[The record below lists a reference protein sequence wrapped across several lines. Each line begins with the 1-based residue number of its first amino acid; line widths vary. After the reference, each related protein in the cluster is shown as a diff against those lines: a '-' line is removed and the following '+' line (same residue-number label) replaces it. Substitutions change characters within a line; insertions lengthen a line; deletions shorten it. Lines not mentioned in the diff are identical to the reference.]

1 MRHLGLLAAF
11 LLLAPVVLAQG
22 PATPAQQGPAADPE
36 YVLGPDDVIEIA
48 VPTHSG
54 LEKVVNI
61 MPDGRITFP
70 RIGEIVAS
78 GKTAGQLATEIKAG
92 LEKTLNN
99 VSVLVLVREMR
110 ANRVSVIGAV
120 RQAGAFFMRGSWRL
134 MDLLAAAGGLAT
146 KPSRVTGRL
155 VRARTE
161 VIVLDLAAALEDP
174 KSPANISLQR
184 NDLILI
190 EEIERSKLLVNVLGQ
205 VARPGTLEIDDD
217 MTLLALLT
225 MAGNPTQ
232 NAGLSRAYVLRD
244 GKEIPINL
252 RPLLVEG
259 KHDAEI
265 ETFKI
270 KPGDVVFIPE
280 IEERFAVM
288 GIVGRPGY
296 YVIPEKKK
304 VTVIEALGMA
314 GGQGPAADLRGAGLI
329 RSRSG
334 KPEMIKLDLNA
345 LLKKSNMAYNLT
357 MQPDD
362 ILFIPE
368 RGKKGISLGEA
379 FSSIYMWRYIGL
391 PFLW

>member
-1 MRHLGLLAAF
+1 
-11 LLLAPVVLAQG
+11 
-22 PATPAQQGPAADPE
+22 
-36 YVLGPDDVIEIA
+36 
-48 VPTHSG
+48 
-54 LEKVVNI
+54 
-61 MPDGRITFP
+61 
-70 RIGEIVAS
+70 
-78 GKTAGQLATEIKAG
+78 
-92 LEKTLNN
+92 
-99 VSVLVLVREMR
+99 
-110 ANRVSVIGAV
+110 
-120 RQAGAFFMRGSWRL
+120 
-134 MDLLAAAGGLAT
+134 
-146 KPSRVTGRL
+146 
-155 VRARTE
+155 

>member
-1 MRHLGLLAAF
+1 MKTRLGWTLAVLMLTAF
-11 LLLAPVVLAQG
+11 AVAQEP
-22 PATPAQQGPAADPE
+22 PAVDPE

-54 LEKVVNI
+54 LERTVNI

-70 RIGEIVAS
+70 RVGEIVAA
-78 GKTAGQLATEIKAG
+78 GKTASQLATEIKNA
-92 LEKTLNN
+92 LETTLNN

-120 RQAGAFFMRGSWRL
+120 RQAGTFFMRGPWRL

-146 KPSRVTGRL
+146 KPSRVNGRL
-155 VRARTE
+155 IRGRTE
-161 VIVLDLAAALEDP
+161 VISLDLAAALEDP
-174 KSPANISLQR
+174 KSTANIALQR

-205 VARPGTLEIDDD
+205 VRNPGTLEMYED
-217 MTLLALLT
+217 MNLLALLT
-225 MAGNPTQ
+225 MAGNPTER
-232 NAGLSRAYVLRD
+232 AGLSKAYVLRE
-244 GKEIPINL
+244 GKEIPTNL

-259 KHDAEI
+259 KHDPYI
-265 ETFKI
+265 EEFKI
-270 KPGDVVFIPE
+270 KPGDVLFIPE

-288 GIVGRPGY
+288 GIVARPGY
-296 YVIPEKKK
+296 YTIPEKKK
-304 VTVIEALGMA
+304 VSVLEALGMA
-314 GGQGPAADLRGAGLI
+314 GGQGPNANLREAGII

-357 MQPDD
+357 MEPED

-368 RGKKGISLGEA
+368 RGKRGITAGEA
-379 FSSIYMWRYIGL
+379 FSTIYMWRYIGL